1 MTDDR
6 LPIVFTP
13 SVGGKLLMFL
23 VPGFFAAAAV
33 WKIFDDRPGTVRIK
47 LLGEVDAH
55 VAAWFVAAILGA
67 VSLLGLAMLVKRC
80 PSLTLG
86 ENGVVIARCFRP
98 PVNIPW
104 SSLANVVVRTA
115 RRPGRWRTEVVDVIY
130 LETRDGKQLSPGPLG
145 KAEDIVPVIRRVA
158 ARMKVVLPEVR
169 SVMLIP

>member
-13 SVGGKLLMFL
+13 SVGSKLAMFL
-23 VPGFFAAAAV
+23 VSGFFAGAAV

-67 VSLLGLAMLVKRC
+67 LSLLGLAMLVKRC

-86 ENGVVIARCFRP
+86 DNGIVIARCFRA
-98 PVNIPW
+98 PVTIAW
-104 SSLANVVVRTA
+104 SSLADIVVRTA
-115 RRPGRWRTEVVDVIY
+115 RVPRRWRAEVVDVIY
-130 LETRDGKQLSPGPLG
+130 LVTKDGRQLSPGPLG

-158 ARMKVVLPEVR
+158 ARMNVALPEA
-169 SVMLIP
+169 